1 MKSINDTFAFTLP
14 TRIIFGLEMAKTIGE
29 KASQLGRRALIVTDK
44 FLSTTSVMKT
54 ILISLKENSIETT
67 IMDDVIPNPLDLGV
81 YKGVSLYQE
90 NKCDLIIA
98 VGGGSSI
105 DSAKGIGAIITNGGK
120 IQDLV
125 KLGSIKKPLPP
136 FITVPTTAG
145 TGSEATVDAVIS
157 DSETHEKLILSSL
170 YLLPTISILDP
181 TLTISLPRHQTA
193 FTGVDAL
200 SHAIEAYTARTS
212 TPFSEA
218 MGCYAIGLVGKY
230 LQRAYR
236 DGTDIEARG
245 GMLLASHMG
254 GIAISNGDKGCILG
268 SIHTM
273 GEVLAKSCDLSHG
286 AAMAIFLPYIM
297 EQNLKATT
305 DKYAHV
311 ASLLGLDVAGLTKLE
326 AAEKG
331 IEYIKEME
339 RECKIP
345 PLSSYEVDPTV
356 FDELSEICK
365 QNFFDPM
372 NPEVIDT
379 ATYKELYLKAYN
391 NYYGI

>member
-1 MKSINDTFAFTLP
+1 M
-14 TRIIFGLEMAKTIGE
+14 
-29 KASQLGRRALIVTDK
+29 IVTDK
-44 FLSTTSVMKT
+44 YLSTTPVMET
-54 ILISLKENSIETT
+54 ILISLRENLIETI
-67 IMDDVIPNPLDLGV
+67 IMDDVVPNPLDLGIH
-81 YKGVSLYQE
+81 KGVSLYQK

-105 DSAKGIGAIITNGGK
+105 DSTKGIGAIITNGGK

-125 KLGSIKKPLPP
+125 ELGSINKPLPP
-136 FITVPTTAG
+136 FIAVPTTAG

-157 DSETHEKLILSSL
+157 DSETHEKLILSSIH
-170 YLLPTISILDP
+170 LLPTISILDP
-181 TLTISLPRHQTA
+181 TLTISLPRNQTA
-193 FTGVDAL
+193 FTGIDAL

-230 LQRAYR
+230 LQRAYQN
-236 DGTDIEARG
+236 GTDIEARG

-254 GIAISNGDKGCILG
+254 GIAISNDDKGCILG

-311 ASLLGLDVAGLTKLE
+311 AYLLGVNVVGLTKEE
-326 AAEKG
+326 AARNG
-331 IEYIKEME
+331 IEHIKEME
-339 RECKIP
+339 RKCKIP
-345 PLSSYEVDPTV
+345 PLSSYEVDPGD

-365 QNFFDPM
+365 QNIFDPI
-372 NPEVIDT
+372 NPEKIDA
-379 ATYKELYLKAYN
+379 ATYKMLYLKAYD
-391 NYYGI
+391 NYYDI